1 VKKRSESSVR
11 QKLSISSIT
20 AHLLLAG
27 SVLLVGFAAT
37 AQEGQ
42 SQGEQETR
50 KTPAMRER
58 VYQPLSEAQACA
70 EMDDMACAQQHLERV
85 RRMTD
90 LNSYEL
96 AQMWNFYA
104 FVRFS
109 QDDFPG
115 AIEAYENV
123 IMQPDLP
130 LGLETSTVY
139 ALAQMYVQQERYQEG
154 LDMLERWFSLSENPA
169 PEPYVLQAQI
179 HYQMQQYRQGIE
191 PIQTAMEI
199 AQRQNKPIQEG
210 WYQLLNVFY
219 FELEDYPNVIRTLT
233 TLVENWPKKDYLV
246 QLAGMYGQEG
256 QERQQLALYEAAY
269 EANWLTRGQEVVNLA
284 QMLLQAEIPY
294 KAAVMLESGLSDGS
308 IESTESN
315 WRLLSQAWQLAQED
329 EKALPALRRAAS
341 LADDGELD
349 VRLAQSYANLAQWDN
364 CVEAS
369 REGLRRGGL
378 SRTDQANLLLG
389 NCLAELKRYDEA
401 RNAFQAAARD
411 ERSRQGAQQWLQ
423 YIENEQDRDRQI
435 QQAMRRG

>member
-1 VKKRSESSVR
+1 VKKGSESTVR
-11 QKLSISSIT
+11 QKFGISLIS

-27 SVLLVGFAAT
+27 SVLFVGFDAA
-37 AQEGQ
+37 AQN
-42 SQGEQETR
+42 QGSGAEQETR

-58 VYQPLSEAQACA
+58 VYQPLTEAQACA

-123 IMQPDLP
+123 IRQPDLP

-139 ALAQMYVQQERYQEG
+139 ALAQMYVQQERFQEG
-154 LDMLERWFSLSENPA
+154 LDMLNRWFSLSENPA
-169 PEPYVLQAQI
+169 PEPYVLKAQI
-179 HYQMQQYRQGIE
+179 HYQMQQYREGIE

-199 AQRQNKPIQEG
+199 AQRQNKQIQEG

-294 KAAVMLESGLSDGS
+294 KAAVMLERGLEDRS
-308 IESTESN
+308 IESTEAN

-329 EKALPALRRAAS
+329 EKALPALTRAAG

-349 VRLAQSYANLAQWDN
+349 VRLAQSYANLAQWEN
-364 CVEAS
+364 CAEAA
-369 REGLRRGGL
+369 RNGLRRGGL

-401 RNAFQAAARD
+401 RTAFQAAARD
-411 ERSRQGAQQWLQ
+411 ERSRRGAQQWLQ
-423 YIENEQDRDRQI
+423 YIQNEQDRERQI